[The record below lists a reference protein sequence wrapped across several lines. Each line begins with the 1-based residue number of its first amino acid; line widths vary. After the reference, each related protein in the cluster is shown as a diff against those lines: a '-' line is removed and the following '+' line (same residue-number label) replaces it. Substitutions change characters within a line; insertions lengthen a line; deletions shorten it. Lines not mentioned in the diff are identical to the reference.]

1 MSDSVV
7 SNEWLLTAP
16 KSGFANTTTAGCN
29 LALHPNEEKESEG
42 LIRAPVCPA
51 DIRTAKVEAP
61 SEPDYDHLAVMH
73 A

>member
-51 DIRTAKVEAP
+51 DIRTAK
-61 SEPDYDHLAVMH
+61 
-73 A
+73 